1 MLVIHEAD
9 SSRRKEIPFPGPLA
23 RSGSGDEHLRI
34 ARSSGEGET
43 SPPVSGMDVPREP
56 RGPGR
61 RIAAVFVIL
70 LLVAAVTVLLGRLD
84 PALPSVDRD
93 LIVLA
98 TVERGILPIEIR
110 GWGELESDQLSSV
123 KATVGGRVAGIRV
136 EPGDVVSA
144 GTRLVELSSPDLALE
159 SARAEQE
166 YTAARAA
173 FTALRRSIGTQRLER
188 EASVVAMRSDLTKAK
203 RSVERQEALFARGE
217 ISEADLAASLG
228 EVEAIE
234 QQLRVEEELLA
245 LLKETGNEQV
255 LLEKNRLV
263 ALAEILHRERERISA
278 LQVEASSDGLV
289 EEVNVKVGDWVDAGT
304 ELVRM
309 IRPERLQAE
318 LKVPLPGATRIRSGD
333 RVLVV
338 DAVGDT
344 TEGSVR
350 LVGEALTV
358 KGEKNAHVSVKLTTP
373 PRVDAAVDA
382 GVDAIISIGTLENA
396 LSVKRPAWAADD
408 GVASVFRLDPY
419 GETAE
424 RVKVKFGT
432 GSWDRIQVLDGLEE
446 GDVIIVSDMSQ
457 FDDADCVRLKP

>member
-1 MLVIHEAD
+1 M
-9 SSRRKEIPFPGPLA
+9 
-23 RSGSGDEHLRI
+23 
-34 ARSSGEGET
+34 
-43 SPPVSGMDVPREP
+43 PREP
-56 RGPGR
+56 RGSGR
-61 RIAAVFVIL
+61 RIAITLVLL
-70 LLVAAVTVLLGRLD
+70 LLVAAVTVVLGRLD
-84 PALPSVDRD
+84 PALPAVDRD
-93 LIVLA
+93 LVVLA
-98 TVERGILPIEIR
+98 TVERGAFPIEIR

-123 KATVGGRVAGIRV
+123 KATVGGRVAGVRV

-188 EASVVAMRSDLTKAK
+188 EASVVAMRGDLAKAR
-203 RSVERQEALFARGE
+203 RSVERLEALYARGE
-217 ISEADLAASLG
+217 ISEADLAASVG
-228 EVEAIE
+228 EMESIE
-234 QQLRVEEELLA
+234 QRLRVEEDLLA
-245 LLKETGNEQV
+245 LLKETGDEQV
-255 LLEKNRLV
+255 LLEKNRLIS
-263 ALAEILHRERERISA
+263 LAEVLHRERERLSA
-278 LQVEASSDGLV
+278 LQVEAYGDGLV
-289 EEVNVKVGDWVDAGT
+289 EQVNVKVGDWVDAGT
-304 ELVRM
+304 ELVRL

-358 KGEKNAHVSVKLTTP
+358 KGEKNAHISVKLATP
-373 PRVDAAVDA
+373 PKVDAAVDA
-382 GVDAIISIGTLENA
+382 GVDAIISLGTLDNA

-408 GVASVFRLDPY
+408 EAASVFRLDPD
-419 GETAE
+419 GKTAE

-432 GSWDRIQVLDGLEE
+432 GSWDRIQVIDGLEE

-457 FDDADCVRLKP
+457 FDDADCVRLEP

>member
-1 MLVIHEAD
+1 
-9 SSRRKEIPFPGPLA
+9 
-23 RSGSGDEHLRI
+23 
-34 ARSSGEGET
+34 
-43 SPPVSGMDVPREP
+43 MDVPREP

-61 RIAAVFVIL
+61 RIAVIFVVL
-70 LLVAAVTVLLGRLD
+70 LLGAALTVLLGRLD
-84 PALPSVDRD
+84 PALPAVDKD

-98 TVERGILPIEIR
+98 TVERGLLPIEIR

-144 GTRLVELSSPDLALE
+144 GTPLVELSSPDLALE

-188 EASVVAMRSDLTKAK
+188 EASVVGLRADLTKAK

-217 ISEADLAASLG
+217 ISEADLAASVG
-228 EVEAIE
+228 DVEAIE
-234 QQLRVEEELLA
+234 QQLRLEQDLLA
-245 LLKETGNEQV
+245 LLNETGNEQV

-263 ALAEILHRERERISA
+263 ALAEVLHRERERLSA
-278 LQVEASSDGLV
+278 LHVEASSDGLV
-289 EEVNVKVGDWVDAGT
+289 EEVNVKVGDWVAAGT
-304 ELVRM
+304 ELVRV

-318 LKVPLPGATRIRSGD
+318 LRVPLPGATRIRSGD

-344 TEGSVR
+344 TEGKVG
-350 LVGEALTV
+350 LVGEALSV
-358 KGEKNAHVSVKLTTP
+358 KGEQSAQVSVKLVKP

-396 LSVKRPAWAADD
+396 LSVNRPAWAGDD
-408 GVASVFRLDPY
+408 AVASVFRLDPN
-419 GETAE
+419 GDTAE

-432 GSWDRIQVLDGLEE
+432 GSWDRIQVLEGLEE
-446 GDVIIVSDMSQ
+446 GDVIIVSDMSR
-457 FDDADCVRLKP
+457 FDDVDCVRLKS